1 MPRHPAGLVPRR
13 IAPGYTAD
21 RSVNFGD
28 VVTIAGNEIKQ
39 LCRVSLEH
47 ASMMTLVVSCDA
59 IEVPAQLMTAFSYR
73 PMVRVSWGN
82 GNMSLQ
88 ADYDVTV
95 RRSVPLPASY
105 IDVQV
110 WICPLPYPG
119 ANVPIGPP
127 LLDGPSTRPTTA
139 DATVTAKFSGYIADG
154 QALDEF
160 PSIWLTQ
167 FDTNAAQFVI
177 GQVRPLSIASWLY
190 ATSEGSPTIY
200 LLIFDKATLP
210 VNGDLPV
217 NGTPLPMNVRVNI
230 PMGTTE
236 PLVYGLAWALS
247 TTADRLTLAVGAQA
261 FVLAEI
267 RT

>member
-127 LLDGPSTRPTTA
+127 LLDGPS
-139 DATVTAKFSGYIADG
+139 
-154 QALDEF
+154 
-160 PSIWLTQ
+160 
-167 FDTNAAQFVI
+167 VI
-177 GQVRPLSIASWLY
+177 TGKVSRS
-190 ATSEGSPTIY
+190 
-200 LLIFDKATLP
+200 
-210 VNGDLPV
+210 
-217 NGTPLPMNVRVNI
+217 
-230 PMGTTE
+230 
-236 PLVYGLAWALS
+236 ALS
-247 TTADRLTLAVGAQA
+247 VGLLTAASAQRKGETALYTLLALGDSRDAEPAEFARLVASLKAAGLPNDARALAVE
-261 FVLAEI
+261 LALAYGI
-267 RT
+267 